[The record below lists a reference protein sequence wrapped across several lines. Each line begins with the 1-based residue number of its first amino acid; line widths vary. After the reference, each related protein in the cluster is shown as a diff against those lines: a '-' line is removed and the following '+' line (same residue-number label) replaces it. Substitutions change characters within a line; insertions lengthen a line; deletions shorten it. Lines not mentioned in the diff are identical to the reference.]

1 MHVKNTKQEHL
12 FLKPEQVSKKC
23 NDNII
28 TENAENPIKSRQ
40 HKTIIIMK
48 KLFYCMAL
56 FAAVTLT
63 ACGGGNGN
71 GKGSQAANADP
82 KEMLIVEFEKACRNV
97 DPERYHELKEELE
110 HKYWPCDFSESQVKR
125 LQQANA
131 MYQLGL
137 MKKMEERDN

>member
-1 MHVKNTKQEHL
+1 
-12 FLKPEQVSKKC
+12 
-23 NDNII
+23 
-28 TENAENPIKSRQ
+28 
-40 HKTIIIMK
+40 
-48 KLFYCMAL
+48 MAL
-56 FAAVTLT
+56 FVAVTLT

-97 DPERYHELKEELE
+97 DTERVNELGDELDKYGPE
-110 HKYWPCDFSESQVKR
+110 DFSKSQVKR
-125 LQQANA
+125 LQQATA